1 MRKLRNIMLSFEKA
15 RILDIGTGNGN
26 FIKVLTS
33 LETDFKSAI
42 GIDVLDSSIKSCEA
56 NFKDE
61 RISFMKM
68 NALNMEFEDD
78 SFDVVSLSNS
88 FHHLEFIEDTL
99 REMERVLAPGGV
111 IIICEMISN
120 NLNKR
125 QKSHLEMHHFAAE
138 IDRERGAIHYQTF
151 TDKEILK
158 LLGEKSSLNIK
169 DAWELVTP
177 TTEGISEKEMEWL
190 FETIDRVQERI
201 EGHDRIEYYR
211 KKAEKIKKYIR
222 KYGFESATQIIVVL
236 GK

>member
-1 MRKLRNIMLSFEKA
+1 MRKLRNIMLNFENP

-33 LETDFKSAI
+33 LDANFKTAI
-42 GIDVLDSSIKSCEA
+42 GIDILESSISSCKA
-56 NFKDE
+56 NFNDE
-61 RISFMKM
+61 RISFINM
-68 NALNMEFEDD
+68 NALNMDFDDD
-78 SFDVVSLSNS
+78 SFEIVSLSNS
-88 FHHLEFIEDTL
+88 FHHLENIEDTL
-99 REMERVLAPGGV
+99 KEMERVLAPGGV

-138 IDRERGAIHYQTF
+138 IDRERGAVHHETF
-151 TDKEILK
+151 TDKEILN
-158 LLGEKSSLNIK
+158 LLNEKSSLDIK

-177 TTEGISEKEMEWL
+177 EKTGVTKKEIEWL

-201 EGHDRIEYYR
+201 EGSDRIEYYR
-211 KKAEKIKKYIR
+211 KKADKIKKYIG

-236 GK
+236 GE